1 MKAVA
6 IGLEVLISLSLIS
19 MGFTLLMAEVLLTQ
33 RLASQNS
40 AADSALF
47 SQEEVVQQAIYTVR
61 SSNLSLY
68 QATGVFNATF
78 GNGYSLNKIDLDTPQ
93 SLNRCACTER
103 LLVISGDIYL
113 LKVWGNEKTA
123 N

>member
-113 LKVWGNEKTA
+113 LKV
-123 N
+123 